1 MSEYPDLDRFIHTLR
16 ATHRELFDSDEP
28 LTVARAPGRLDV
40 MGGIADYSGSLVLE
54 APLRE
59 ATFCA
64 VQPRSDRTIRILSM
78 NARDA
83 EMEPLFIANL
93 DYLQPQYGDPSYEL
107 TRERMRRDPR
117 RRWAAYVAGVFTV
130 LEAEGYLRFDRGANI
145 AISSDVPL
153 GAGVSSSAA
162 LEVATMMAI
171 TAAYGVDVEP
181 LKVARMCQTVENLI
195 VGAPCGIMDQ
205 VTSLL
210 GKSGSL
216 TAIVCQP
223 HELQPSLVLP
233 DGVRCVGF
241 DTHVKHSVA
250 GSRYIDTRVGAFMG
264 QRIIEHTLTANGRKP
279 DPTAGYLANVTPSEY
294 TERWRDILPSEMR
307 GADFLARYRRTNDRV
322 TTVRH
327 DTVYR
332 VRSRAEHPIYEND
345 RVYRFREHLAR
356 ASEVNGAKR
365 VRELTAAGKLMYGS
379 HWSYGSRCAMGSPE
393 TDLVVRLV
401 KDLGPK
407 AGFFGAKITGGGSGG
422 TVAIL
427 CRAGTDDAL
436 RALAEKYADE
446 TKRSPRLFFESGPG
460 ALAWGV
466 RTVRL

>member
-1 MSEYPDLDRFIHTLR
+1 MSEFPELNRFTNTIR
-16 ATHRELFDSDEP
+16 AKYRELFDSDEP
-28 LTVARAPGRLDV
+28 LTVSRAPGRLDV

-59 ATFCA
+59 ATLCA
-64 VQPRSDRTIRILSM
+64 VQRRPDRAVRILSM

-83 EMEPLFIANL
+83 GMEPLFIANL

-130 LEAEGYLRFDRGANI
+130 LEAEGYTRFYNGANI

-171 TAAYGVDVEP
+171 AVAYNIDIEP
-181 LKVARMCQTVENLI
+181 MKLATMCQTVENLI
-195 VGAPCGIMDQ
+195 VGAPCGVMDQ

-210 GKSGSL
+210 GEAGSL

-241 DTHVKHSVA
+241 DSNVKHSVA
-250 GSRYIDTRVGAFMG
+250 GSRYTETRVGAFMG
-264 QRIIEHTLTANGRKP
+264 QRIIEHTLTADGRRP
-279 DPTAGYLANVTPSEY
+279 DTTGGYLANVTPADY
-294 TERWRDILPSEMR
+294 TDRWRDVLPSEMR
-307 GADFLARYRRTNDRV
+307 GADFIARYRRTNDRV
-322 TTVRH
+322 TTVLH
-327 DTVYR
+327 DTMYR
-332 VRSRAEHPIYEND
+332 VRSRTEHPIYEND
-345 RVYRFREHLAR
+345 RVHRFRKHLAQ

-365 VRELTAAGKLMYGS
+365 TRELTAAGKLMYGS

-393 TDLVVRLV
+393 TDLIVRLV
-401 KDLGPK
+401 KSMGPK
-407 AGFFGAKITGGGSGG
+407 AGFYGAKITGGGSGG

-427 CRAGTDDAL
+427 CGADTDDAL
-436 RALAEKYADE
+436 RTMAEQYAEE
-446 TKRSPRLFFESGPG
+446 TKRSPRLFCESGPG
-460 ALAWGV
+460 ALTWGV
-466 RTVRL
+466 RSVRL